1 MVNELTCPNCST
13 MMRTNQRYGVDIDF
27 CPSCKGIWL
36 DRGEIEKIANASKKY
51 DEDPAYSNERP
62 AYSNERPAYSNER
75 PGNYDDHPREIRKNR
90 NDDDYDHDDDYRYK
104 SSQYGYKKKKRGF
117 FTDFFDFD

>member
-36 DRGEIEKIANASKKY
+36 DRGEIEKIANASKRY

-62 AYSNERPAYSNER
+62 ANN
-75 PGNYDDHPREIRKNR
+75 DDHPREIRKYR
-90 NDDDYDHDDDYRYK
+90 NDDEYDRDDDYRYK
-104 SSQYGYKKKKRGF
+104 SSQHGYKKKKRGF
-117 FTDFFDFD
+117 FNDFFDFD

>member
-13 MMRTNQRYGVDIDF
+13 MMRTNQRYGVYIDF

-36 DRGEIEKIANASKKY
+36 DRGEIEKIANASKRY
-51 DEDPAYSNERP
+51 DEDP

-75 PGNYDDHPREIRKNR
+75 PGNYDDHPREIRKYR
-90 NDDDYDHDDDYRYK
+90 NDDDYDHDDNYRYK

-117 FTDFFDFD
+117 LTDFFDFD

>member
-13 MMRTNQRYGVDIDF
+13 MMRVNQRYGVDIDF

-36 DRGEIEKIANASKKY
+36 DRGEIDKIANASKRY
-51 DEDPAYSNERP
+51 DEDPTYSNEH
-62 AYSNERPAYSNER
+62 
-75 PGNYDDHPREIRKNR
+75 PGNYDDH
-90 NDDDYDHDDDYRYK
+90 DHHGYE

-117 FTDFFDFD
+117 FTDFFDFG

>member
-13 MMRTNQRYGVDIDF
+13 MMRVNQRYGVDIDF

-36 DRGEIEKIANASKKY
+36 DRGEIDKIANASKRY
-51 DEDPAYSNERP
+51 DEDPTYSNEH
-62 AYSNERPAYSNER
+62 
-75 PGNYDDHPREIRKNR
+75 PGNYDDH
-90 NDDDYDHDDDYRYK
+90 DHHRYE

-117 FTDFFDFD
+117 FTDFFDFG

>member
-36 DRGEIEKIANASKKY
+36 DRGEIEKIANASKRY
-51 DEDPAYSNERP
+51 DEDPTYSNERP
-62 AYSNERPAYSNER
+62 TYSNERPR
-75 PGNYDDHPREIRKNR
+75 NYDDHPREIRKYR
-90 NDDDYDHDDDYRYK
+90 NDDDDHDHDDDYRYK

>member
-13 MMRTNQRYGVDIDF
+13 MMRANQRYGVDIDF

-36 DRGEIEKIANASKKY
+36 DRGEIEKIANASKRY
-51 DEDPAYSNERP
+51 DEDPAYSND
-62 AYSNERPAYSNER
+62 R
-75 PGNYDDHPREIRKNR
+75 PGNYDNYPKEVRKYPKYDN
-90 NDDDYDHDDDYRYK
+90 DDYDHHRYE

>member
-13 MMRTNQRYGVDIDF
+13 MMRANQRYGVDIDF

-36 DRGEIEKIANASKKY
+36 DRGEIEKIANASKRY
-51 DEDPAYSNERP
+51 DEDPAYSNDRP
-62 AYSNERPAYSNER
+62 AYSNDR
-75 PGNYDDHPREIRKNR
+75 PGNYDNYPKEVRKYPKYDN
-90 NDDDYDHDDDYRYK
+90 DDYDHHRYE

>member
-1 MVNELTCPNCST
+1 
-13 MMRTNQRYGVDIDF
+13 MRTNQRYGVDIDF

-36 DRGEIEKIANASKKY
+36 DRGEIEKIANASKRY
-51 DEDPAYSNERP
+51 DEDNSYSNERP
-62 AYSNERPAYSNER
+62 AYSNERPR
-75 PGNYDDHPREIRKNR
+75 NYDDYPREVRKYQ
-90 NDDDYDHDDDYRYK
+90 NDDDYDHHRYD

>member
-36 DRGEIEKIANASKKY
+36 DRGEIEKITNASKRY
-51 DEDPAYSNERP
+51 DEDPTYSNERP
-62 AYSNERPAYSNER
+62 TYSNER
-75 PGNYDDHPREIRKNR
+75 PGNYDDHPREIRKYR
-90 NDDDYDHDDDYRYK
+90 NDDYDHDDDHRYE
-104 SSQYGYKKKKRGF
+104 SSQYGYKKKRRGF
-117 FTDFFDFD
+117 FNDFFDFD

>member
-36 DRGEIEKIANASKKY
+36 DRGEIEKIANASKRY

-62 AYSNERPAYSNER
+62 AYSNERPV
-75 PGNYDDHPREIRKNR
+75 NYDDHPREIRKYR
-90 NDDDYDHDDDYRYK
+90 NDDDNYDHDDDYRYK

>member
-36 DRGEIEKIANASKKY
+36 DRGEIEKIANASKRY
-51 DEDPAYSNERP
+51 DEDHAYSNKP
-62 AYSNERPAYSNER
+62 PAYSNER
-75 PGNYDDHPREIRKNR
+75 PGNYDDHSREVRKYR
-90 NDDDYDHDDDYRYK
+90 SDEDYDHHRYD

>member
-27 CPSCKGIWL
+27 CTSCKGIWL
-36 DRGEIEKIANASKKY
+36 DRGEIEKIANASKRY

-75 PGNYDDHPREIRKNR
+75 AGNYDDHPREIRKYR

-104 SSQYGYKKKKRGF
+104 SSQYGYKKKKTRIF
-117 FTDFFDFD
+117 NRLF

>member
-27 CPSCKGIWL
+27 CTSCKGIWL
-36 DRGEIEKIANASKKY
+36 DRGEIEKIANASKRY

-75 PGNYDDHPREIRKNR
+75 AGNYDDHPREIRKYR

-117 FTDFFDFD
+117 LTDFFDFD